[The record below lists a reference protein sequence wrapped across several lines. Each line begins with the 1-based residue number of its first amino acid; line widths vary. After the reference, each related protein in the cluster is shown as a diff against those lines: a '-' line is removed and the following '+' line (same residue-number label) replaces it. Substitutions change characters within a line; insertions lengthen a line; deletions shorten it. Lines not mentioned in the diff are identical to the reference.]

1 MQIHPFQ
8 IIFTILLLIFVL
20 VVFGI
25 VFYSIKR
32 YGSPIPKLFHEFD
45 KKIWMTL
52 GLGIIFFG
60 FYFALVT
67 AVSWILSADKAQ
79 KIFSFFR
86 HYTIESIYIGL
97 FIFAFITLSIY
108 MARLFIKYLYSKR
121 KDL

>member
-1 MQIHPFQ
+1 MTKDSFQ
-8 IIFTILLLIFVL
+8 IIFAVLLLIFVL
-20 VVFGI
+20 LVCGI
-25 VFYSIKR
+25 GFYIIKR
-32 YGSPIPKLFHEFD
+32 KGNPLPKLFHEFD

-60 FYFALVT
+60 FYFVLVMGL
-67 AVSWILSADKAQ
+67 SWMLSSDRSQ

-108 MARLFIKYLYSKR
+108 LARMLIKYLYSKHN
-121 KDL
+121 D